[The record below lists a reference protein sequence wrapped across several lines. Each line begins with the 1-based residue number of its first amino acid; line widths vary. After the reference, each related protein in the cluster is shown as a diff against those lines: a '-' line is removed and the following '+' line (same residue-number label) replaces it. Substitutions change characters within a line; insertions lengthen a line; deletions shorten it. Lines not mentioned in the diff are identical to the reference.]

1 MPPVLSKSRSLVS
14 EAVNDITEPRPT
26 LSLDLSELINNAVA
40 NLKLPRR
47 KPKRKIKKNVFMII
61 RNLSSATI
69 VIFGSTKN
77 VRVFHMMNFRS

>member
-1 MPPVLSKSRSLVS
+1 MPPVLSKPRSLDS

-47 KPKRKIKKNVFMII
+47 KQK
-61 RNLSSATI
+61 
-69 VIFGSTKN
+69 
-77 VRVFHMMNFRS
+77 